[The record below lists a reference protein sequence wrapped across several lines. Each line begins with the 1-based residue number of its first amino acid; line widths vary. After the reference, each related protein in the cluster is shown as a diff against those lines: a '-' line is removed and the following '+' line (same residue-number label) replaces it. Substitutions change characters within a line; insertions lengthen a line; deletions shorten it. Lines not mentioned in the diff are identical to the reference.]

1 MFLFSDFQ
9 SPPFARPLGLTSRRH
24 DLVALPLTDPR
35 EETLP
40 DIGTV
45 RLEDAESGE
54 LLEVATSDKKVRK
67 AFADGVRAQADA
79 LASEL
84 RKAGVDRVPL
94 RTDKDWLPALQSF
107 FKNRERRAGIAV

>member
-9 SPPFARPLGLTSRRH
+9 APSFSRQLGLTARRH

-45 RLEDAESGE
+45 RLEDTETGE
-54 LLEVATSDKKVRK
+54 LLEIATGSQQVRK
-67 AFADGVRAQADA
+67 SYEAAVRARAEA
-79 LASEL
+79 LGAEM
-84 RKAGVDRVPL
+84 RKAGVDRVAL
-94 RTDKDWLPALQSF
+94 RTDKDWLPALQTF
-107 FKNRERRAGIAV
+107 FKHRELRAGISV

>member
-9 SPPFARPLGLTSRRH
+9 SPPFARPLGLTARRH
-24 DLVALPLTDPR
+24 DLVALPLADPR

-54 LLEVATSDKKVRK
+54 LLEVSTSDKKVRK
-67 AFADGVRAQADA
+67 AFEDGVRAQAEA